1 MSDRTTSND
10 LLLYSISNFTP
21 VAGFISAVRKRLSQM
36 SAATKNSTTAA
47 TKIPADGHQESPLTA
62 T

>member
-1 MSDRTTSND
+1 MWLAWEGR
-10 LLLYSISNFTP
+10 L
-21 VAGFISAVRKRLSQM
+21 AGIL

-47 TKIPADGHQESPLTA
+47 TEIPTDGHQKSPLTA